1 MLFCKDTITIMLN
14 QYNLFILAE
23 SFCITKKIFSF
34 LQIPIKLKNRRY
46 FMGNNVEEFDDRD
59 MTVDI
64 TMEDGTVVTC
74 AIETIFSIGDKDY
87 IALLPDL
94 KDTDEDIVW
103 FYGYSENPDDPNEE
117 PELRYIED
125 DDEYEDVC
133 DAYDEWLDNADFDEM

>member
-1 MLFCKDTITIMLN
+1 
-14 QYNLFILAE
+14 
-23 SFCITKKIFSF
+23 
-34 LQIPIKLKNRRY
+34 
-46 FMGNNVEEFDDRD
+46 MGNNAEEFDDRD

-64 TMEDGTVVTC
+64 PLEDGTVVNC

-94 KDTDEDIVW
+94 KDSDEEDVVW
-103 FYGYSENPDDPNEE
+103 FYGYSENPDDVNEE
-117 PELRYIED
+117 PVLRYIED

>member
-1 MLFCKDTITIMLN
+1 
-14 QYNLFILAE
+14 
-23 SFCITKKIFSF
+23 
-34 LQIPIKLKNRRY
+34 
-46 FMGNNVEEFDDRD
+46 MGNTVEEFDDKD

-64 TMEDGTVVTC
+64 TLEDGTVVTC

-94 KDTDEDIVW
+94 EEEDVVW

-117 PELRYIED
+117 PVLRYIED
-125 DDEYEDVC
+125 DDEYDDVC